1 MADVDGTRNVVG
13 TGIMERGPYIDILFT
28 VAGADTFLANT
39 ILAVDSVSLKAVPYV
54 KGGVTNE
61 NGIGRLMLTSELV
74 TTGAG
79 DVSIRAMETGQI
91 QTSTAVIHADG
102 DASNIDNA
110 VKMQLKGEG
119 LVLTDTVKLGT
130 ADN

>member
-13 TGIMERGPYIDILFT
+13 TGIIERGEYIDILFT

-39 ILAVDSVSLKAVPYV
+39 VLAVDSVSLKAVPYV
-54 KGGVTNE
+54 KGGATNE
-61 NGIGRLMLTSELV
+61 NGIGRLVLTSELV

-79 DVSIRAMETGQI
+79 DVAIRAMLDGKLQTG
-91 QTSTAVIHADG
+91 TVVIHADG

-110 VKMQLKGEG
+110 VKMQLKGEAIV
-119 LVLTDTVKLGT
+119 LVDTVKLGT